1 MLTGDEL
8 TLNDKSNSIKD
19 TYSIKDRNGN
29 DFYLGKLLVREKS
42 YNYWKNR
49 YSIRNNIFQ
58 FENMPDRESFKY
70 PLGLSKLPNE
80 GDRMIRGLTQNMIR
94 NYGPDAFFLDP
105 NYYDQKMFDE
115 VATVG
120 GKKKS
125 KKRRTKKRRTN
136 KRRTKKGRK
145 NRRKLTR
152 RR

>member
-1 MLTGDEL
+1 MSLTGDEL
-8 TLNDKSNSIKD
+8 TLNDKS
-19 TYSIKDRNGN
+19 YSIKDRNGN
-29 DFYLGKLLVREKS
+29 DFYLGKLITREKWFNPSHGS
-42 YNYWKNR
+42 YSNYND
-49 YSIRNNIFQ
+49 IFQ
-58 FENMPDRESFKY
+58 FENIMPDRESY
-70 PLGLSKLPNE
+70 PLGLYPHLGGS
-80 GDRMIRGLTQNMIR
+80 
-94 NYGPDAFFLDP
+94 DAFFLTS
-105 NYYDQKMFDE
+105 NYYGKKMFDE

>member
-8 TLNDKSNSIKD
+8 TLNDKS
-19 TYSIKDRNGN
+19 YSIKDRNGN
-29 DFYLGKLLVREKS
+29 DFYLGKLLVREKLFDP
-42 YNYWKNR
+42 WKSR

-70 PLGLSKLPNE
+70 PLGLSKLPIDTLTTE
-80 GDRMIRGLTQNMIR
+80 LTQNMIR

-105 NYYDQKMFDE
+105 NYYDQKMFDK

-125 KKRRTKKRRTN
+125 KKRRTNKRRTN

>member
-1 MLTGDEL
+1 MSLTGDEL
-8 TLNDKSNSIKD
+8 TLNDKS
-19 TYSIKDRNGN
+19 YSIKDRNGN
-29 DFYLGKLLVREKS
+29 DFYLGKLIAREKS
-42 YNYWKNR
+42 YNYYKNR

-58 FENMPDRESFKY
+58 FENMPDKESYKY
-70 PLGLSKLPNE
+70 PLGLSKLPT
-80 GDRMIRGLTQNMIR
+80 DRMTRELTQNIIR

-125 KKRRTKKRRTN
+125 KKRRTKKRRTK